1 MSSGLSQEDF
11 QDYMDG
17 GLRRRRV
24 VRSAAK
30 PKVVAKKP
38 KAVAKKPVAAK
49 HAKMAKLFGGFFE
62 SLEDF
67 ANETAAAKE
76 KKTPKV
82 ESYADDKNPMAPL
95 AVKGGKPK
103 VVVKKPKAVAKKPKA
118 KAKSSPRRVYMGGF
132 EEEQYQDQESQDDMD
147 KQSGESEE
155 FMNINEALTQAKQL
169 ISGGYYR
176 PRAAVRRSAPVRRAA
191 PARRAAPVRR
201 ASPTRRRRVVRH
213 SV

>member
-1 MSSGLSQEDF
+1 MSGLSQEDF

-30 PKVVAKKP
+30 SAAKRPVAHKAKP
-38 KAVAKKPVAAK
+38 KAVAKRPVAAK
-49 HAKMAKLFGGFFE
+49 RPASKKAKLFGGFFE

-76 KKTPKV
+76 KKVSKV
-82 ESYADDKNPMAPL
+82 ESYADDKNPMDPL

-103 VVVKKPKAVAKKPKA
+103 PKPKPKA
-118 KAKSSPRRVYMGGF
+118 KPKAKVAKASPRRVYMGGF
-132 EEEQYQDQESQDDMD
+132 EEEQFQDQEEQE
-147 KQSGESEE
+147 QSEE
-155 FMNINEALTQAKQL
+155 FMDINEALTQAKQL

-176 PRAAVRRSAPVRRAA
+176 PRVAARRPRRASSPRRAA
-191 PARRAAPVRR
+191 PAVRR
-201 ASPTRRRRVVRH
+201 ASPTRRRRVVRR

>member
-1 MSSGLSQEDF
+1 MSGLSQEDF

-30 PKVVAKKP
+30 SAAKRPVAHKAKP
-38 KAVAKKPVAAK
+38 KAVAKRPVAAK
-49 HAKMAKLFGGFFE
+49 RPASKMAKLFGGFFE

-76 KKTPKV
+76 KKVSKV
-82 ESYADDKNPMAPL
+82 ESYADDKNPMDPL

-103 VVVKKPKAVAKKPKA
+103 PKPKPKA
-118 KAKSSPRRVYMGGF
+118 KPKAKVAKASPRRVYMGGF
-132 EEEQYQDQESQDDMD
+132 EEEQFQDQEEQE
-147 KQSGESEE
+147 QSEE
-155 FMNINEALTQAKQL
+155 FMDINEALTQAKQL

-176 PRAAVRRSAPVRRAA
+176 PRVAARRPRRASSPRRAA
-191 PARRAAPVRR
+191 PAVRR
-201 ASPTRRRRVVRH
+201 ASPTRRRRVVRR

>member
-1 MSSGLSQEDF
+1 MNSGLSQEDF

-82 ESYADDKNPMAPL
+82 ESYADCCL
-95 AVKGGKPK
+95 GW
-103 VVVKKPKAVAKKPKA
+103 
-118 KAKSSPRRVYMGGF
+118 
-132 EEEQYQDQESQDDMD
+132 
-147 KQSGESEE
+147 
-155 FMNINEALTQAKQL
+155 
-169 ISGGYYR
+169 
-176 PRAAVRRSAPVRRAA
+176 
-191 PARRAAPVRR
+191 
-201 ASPTRRRRVVRH
+201 
-213 SV
+213 

>member
-76 KKTPKV
+76 KKVSKV
-82 ESYADDKNPMAPL
+82 ESYADDKNPMDPL

-103 VVVKKPKAVAKKPKA
+103 AKPKAKKPKA
-118 KAKSSPRRVYMGGF
+118 RRVYMGGY
-132 EEEQYQDQESQDDMD
+132 EEEQEQEQ
-147 KQSGESEE
+147 SEE
-155 FMNINEALTQAKQL
+155 FMDINEALTQAKQL

-176 PRAAVRRSAPVRRAA
+176 PRAAVRRAA
-191 PARRAAPVRR
+191 PA
-201 ASPTRRRRVVRH
+201 RRRRVVRR

>member
-30 PKVVAKKP
+30 KP
-38 KAVAKKPVAAK
+38 KAVAKRPVAHKAK
-49 HAKMAKLFGGFFE
+49 PKAVAKRPASKMAKLFGGFFE

-76 KKTPKV
+76 KKVSKV
-82 ESYADDKNPMAPL
+82 ESYADDKNPMDPL

-103 VVVKKPKAVAKKPKA
+103 AKPKAKKPKA
-118 KAKSSPRRVYMGGF
+118 RRVYMGGY
-132 EEEQYQDQESQDDMD
+132 EEEQEQEQ
-147 KQSGESEE
+147 SEE
-155 FMNINEALTQAKQL
+155 FMNINEALSQAKHL
-169 ISGGYYR
+169 ISGGYR
-176 PRAAVRRSAPVRRAA
+176 HHVARRPVR
-191 PARRAAPVRR
+191 PVARRPVRPV
-201 ASPTRRRRVVRH
+201 ARRPVPRRPVPRRPVARRFM
-213 SV
+213 

>member
-11 QDYMDG
+11 QDYMGG

-62 SLEDF
+62 SLDDL

-176 PRAAVRRSAPVRRAA
+176 PRAAARRPRRASSPRRAA
-191 PARRAAPVRR
+191 PAVRR
-201 ASPTRRRRVVRH
+201 ASPTRRRRVVRR

>member
-1 MSSGLSQEDF
+1 MSGLSQEDF

-30 PKVVAKKP
+30 RPVAHKAKP
-38 KAVAKKPVAAK
+38 KAVAKRPVAAK
-49 HAKMAKLFGGFFE
+49 RPASKMAKLFGGFFE

-76 KKTPKV
+76 KKVSKV
-82 ESYADDKNPMAPL
+82 ESYANDKNPMDPL

-103 VVVKKPKAVAKKPKA
+103 PKAKPKAKPKPKA
-118 KAKSSPRRVYMGGF
+118 KAAKASPRRVYMGGY
-132 EEEQYQDQESQDDMD
+132 EEEQYQDQEEQE
-147 KQSGESEE
+147 QSEE
-155 FMNINEALTQAKQL
+155 FMDINEALTQAKQL

-176 PRAAVRRSAPVRRAA
+176 PRAAARRPRRASSPRRAA
-191 PARRAAPVRR
+191 PAVRR
-201 ASPTRRRRVVRH
+201 ASPTRRRRVVRR

>member
-30 PKVVAKKP
+30 RPVAHKAKP
-38 KAVAKKPVAAK
+38 KAVAKRPAAK
-49 HAKMAKLFGGFFE
+49 RPSSKMAKLFGGFFE

-67 ANETAAAKE
+67 ANETATAKE
-76 KKTPKV
+76 KKVSKV
-82 ESYADDKNPMAPL
+82 ESYADDKNPMTPL

-103 VVVKKPKAVAKKPKA
+103 PKPKA
-118 KAKSSPRRVYMGGF
+118 KPKAKKSKAKLYMGGF
-132 EEEQYQDQESQDDMD
+132 EEEQYQDQEEQE
-147 KQSGESEE
+147 QSEE

-176 PRAAVRRSAPVRRAA
+176 PRAAVRRPRRASSPRRAA
-191 PARRAAPVRR
+191 PAVRR
-201 ASPTRRRRVVRH
+201 ASPTRRRRVVRR

>member
-30 PKVVAKKP
+30 KPKAVTKRPVAHKAKP
-38 KAVAKKPVAAK
+38 KAVAKRPAS
-49 HAKMAKLFGGFFE
+49 KMAKLFGGFFE

-76 KKTPKV
+76 KKVSKV
-82 ESYADDKNPMAPL
+82 ESYADDKNPMDPL

-103 VVVKKPKAVAKKPKA
+103 AKPKAKKPKA
-118 KAKSSPRRVYMGGF
+118 RRVYMGGY
-132 EEEQYQDQESQDDMD
+132 EEEQDQEQE
-147 KQSGESEE
+147 QSEE
-155 FMNINEALTQAKQL
+155 FMDINEALTQAKQL

-176 PRAAVRRSAPVRRAA
+176 PRAAVRRAA
-191 PARRAAPVRR
+191 PARRASSPRRAAPAVRR
-201 ASPTRRRRVVRH
+201 ASPTRRRRVVRR

>member
-1 MSSGLSQEDF
+1 MSGLSQEDF

-30 PKVVAKKP
+30 SAAKRPVAHKAKP
-38 KAVAKKPVAAK
+38 KAVAKRPVAAK
-49 HAKMAKLFGGFFE
+49 RPASKMAKLFGGFFE

-76 KKTPKV
+76 KKVSKV
-82 ESYADDKNPMAPL
+82 ESYADDKNPMDPL

-103 VVVKKPKAVAKKPKA
+103 AKPKPKPKPKA
-118 KAKSSPRRVYMGGF
+118 KPKAKVAKASPRRVYMGGF
-132 EEEQYQDQESQDDMD
+132 EEEQYQDQDQEEQE
-147 KQSGESEE
+147 QSEE
-155 FMNINEALTQAKQL
+155 FMDINEALTQAKQL

-176 PRAAVRRSAPVRRAA
+176 PRAAARRPRRASSPRRAA
-191 PARRAAPVRR
+191 PAVRR
-201 ASPTRRRRVVRH
+201 ASPTRRRRVVRR